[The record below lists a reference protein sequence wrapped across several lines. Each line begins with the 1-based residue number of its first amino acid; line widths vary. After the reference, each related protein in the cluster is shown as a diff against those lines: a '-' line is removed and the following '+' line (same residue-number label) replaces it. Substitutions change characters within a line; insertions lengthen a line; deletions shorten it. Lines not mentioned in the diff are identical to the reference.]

1 MIVIP
6 GNNLKGYK
14 DIRTENGTSQG
25 RNPALT
31 GLCVPVLTCLF
42 VTGLFM
48 NGLFVLSLTVLVLV
62 LADGLTHLGVGER
75 DRRRDPGEDGPPE
88 HRDCYHL
95 PSALGG
101 E

>member
-1 MIVIP
+1 VIVIP

-31 GLCVPVLTCLF
+31 GLWVP
-42 VTGLFM
+42 
-48 NGLFVLSLTVLVLV
+48 LTVLVLE